1 MQKINF
7 GNTGMEISRVLYGGI
22 VSMDDG
28 QENSD
33 KYVEYAI
40 KNGINYFDVAPSYG
54 DAEEKLGNSLKPY
67 RKDVYLACKTT
78 ERKLDP
84 AMKEF
89 EKSLKLLHTDYFDVY
104 QLHALQSVEDLEEAF
119 KKDGM
124 FSKILKLKEEGVIK
138 NLGVTCH
145 SEDAALR
152 AFELY
157 DFDTVLFPTNWALD
171 MAKGFGSRIAK
182 LKKEKNFGLL
192 GMKSMIHRAWTDDKE
207 KENSRFPKSW
217 CMPITD
223 NKEFTIA
230 AIKYAF
236 EMGIDSMVPPGNIEN
251 FTFALE
257 NIDEI
262 VKPLTNDERQLLQD
276 ELVKIGDKFFF

>member
-1 MQKINF
+1 MQKITF
-7 GNTGMEISRVLYGGI
+7 GNTGMEISRILYGGI
-22 VSMDDG
+22 VSMNDG
-28 QENSD
+28 QDNSD

-54 DAEEKLGNSLKPY
+54 DAEEKLGNSLKAF
-67 RKDVYLACKTT
+67 RKDVFLACKTT

-104 QLHALQSVEDLEEAF
+104 QLHSLQSVEDLEEAF
-119 KKDGM
+119 KNDGM
-124 FSKILKLKEEGVIK
+124 FSRVLKLKEEGVIK

-157 DFDTVLFPTNWALD
+157 DFDTVLFPTNWGLD

-182 LKKEKNFGLL
+182 LKNEKNFGFL
-192 GMKSMIHRAWTDDKE
+192 GMKSMIHRAWIDDSE

-223 NKEFTIA
+223 NEEFTIA
-230 AIKYAF
+230 AIKYAYQ
-236 EMGIDSMVPPGNIEN
+236 MGVDSIVPPGNIEN

-257 NIDEI
+257 HADEI
-262 VKPLTNDERQLLQD
+262 LKPLTDAEKQVLQN